1 MVWRD
6 RGLAGDEIVFTQGLE
21 VYAVGVDGRG
31 LRMVSDAVDEAA
43 PEDGT
48 TTLDVSPDGREV
60 VYAPCE
66 RLNIGDGDWT
76 NFEQELAVASLDE
89 GRAVAADGQLAF
101 RQIPVMVA
109 GRAGGSRSCQVASH
123 R

>member
-1 MVWRD
+1 M
-6 RGLAGDEIVFTQGLE
+6 FTQGLE

-76 NFEQELAVASLDE
+76 NFEQELAVASLDGGQVWRLTE
-89 GRAVAADGQLAF
+89 DSRFDKYPSWSPDGQRIAF
-101 RQIPVMVA
+101 R
-109 GRAGGSRSCQVASH
+109 GS
-123 R
+123 